1 MAKKLVI
8 KKETGYNVTPKKK
21 GTTTTLVSS
30 ETKKGPSI
38 FQPEDKQGGT
48 VHKRATTKG
57 MIPGENKAKEAKRIA
72 IQTEGMKTNAL
83 PKGSRMVNGKV
94 AYDSGKAKGEL
105 AGSMRSLTIK
115 TPETKSTIKPLIAG
129 PIPKTRMQTGKTTTA
144 VKKTSGGTAKG
155 KDVGSRKYTLKFK
168 DDGGA
173 GKPEASYYNKN
184 KRVKMMKKDQR
195 YR

>member
-1 MAKKLVI
+1 MAKKLAI

-83 PKGSRMVNGKV
+83 PKGSRMVGNKV

-115 TPETKSTIKPLIAG
+115 TPGYSHTVQPLIKRTD
-129 PIPKTRMQTGKTTTA
+129 IPDRGETT
-144 VKKTSGGTAKG
+144 KKTFTKQSSGKKSG
-155 KDVGSRKYTLKFK
+155 KDFGSRKYTLKFK

-173 GKPEASYYNKN
+173 GKPESSYYNKN
-184 KRVKMMKKDQR
+184 KRAKMMKRDQR